1 MSSRGKYFYEF
12 GPYRVDPEKR
22 VLLRRNRPV
31 PLQPKAFETLLV
43 LVQQGEGVV
52 SKDELMNRVWAGTF
66 VEESN
71 LAQTIFV
78 LRKALGES
86 DSEQP
91 YILTVPG
98 RGYGLA
104 QKVRVVA
111 AEEREGVAWSKI
123 ACAPRGLIE
132 NGPLTAPALE
142 AGPKRRR
149 MVAKAFAV
157 LAVLGLTTYAAVV
170 LRPTVAPPKVL
181 RIRQITHMG
190 TLISNT
196 KLVTDGP
203 RIYFRA
209 WDGRDRVIRY
219 VSAAGG
225 LANPVYRA
233 FANLDID
240 DISADGSA
248 FLVVELNSRADA
260 EPLWWVPVSLG
271 SPQPVGTVRTQ
282 EARCSPDGRII
293 AYTVGPDLFL
303 ADHDGSNPRKFT
315 TLPGP
320 AIYLQWSPDSRRLR
334 FAVIDPRTGDT
345 SLWEG
350 NLATNTARPILTNWA
365 GSRHATPGGWMP
377 DGRYFFFT
385 SVGDETSDIWAI
397 RESKE
402 FFRRTN
408 PEPIQITTGP
418 LNFYQPTPSKGGR
431 SVFAVGEQFRG
442 ETFRYGAESR
452 RFGPYAQGLAA
463 DEVAFSRDGLWMAY
477 VEFPEGVLVRSR
489 ADGSDP
495 RQLTFAPMRAFNP
508 QWSPDGS
515 QLAFDAAA
523 QPGAPR
529 KIYILPR
536 DGGVPA
542 LAAPG
547 VHGRQLYPSWSSQ
560 GKSIVF
566 TSFDA
571 NGQNSALYV
580 VAPGSRHVALLPG
593 TAGLRLGQVSPDGS
607 KIVALADQELTLYDT
622 TSHRILA
629 LAKLADFPRWSPDG
643 TYVCFR
649 TPYFGGF
656 VEHPGTYRWMVS
668 TNKIEKLASDPDFR
682 LTGVDGVWSGL
693 APDGSVLLVR
703 DLGTSD
709 LYRLDVELP

>member
-1 MSSRGKYFYEF
+1 MSSRGKHFYEF
-12 GPYRVDPEKR
+12 GPYRVDPEER
-22 VLLRRNRPV
+22 ALWRENRPV
-31 PLQPKAFETLLV
+31 PLQPKAFEMLLV

-52 SKDELMNRVWAGTF
+52 AKDELMNRVWAGTF

-98 RGYGLA
+98 RGYRLA

-111 AEEREGVAWSKI
+111 AEEKEGVAGIKI
-123 ACAPRGLIE
+123 ASDPQVLIE
-132 NGPLTAPALE
+132 KGTAVAPALE
-142 AGPKRRR
+142 ARSKLRR
-149 MVAKAFAV
+149 MSAKALAV
-157 LAVLGLTTYAAVV
+157 LAVLGLAIYAAVV
-170 LRPTVAPPKVL
+170 LRPTVPPKVL
-181 RIRQITHMG
+181 RIRQMTHMG

-209 WDGRDRVIRY
+209 WEGRDRVIRY
-219 VSAAGG
+219 VSASGG
-225 LANPVYRA
+225 LATPVDRA
-233 FANLDID
+233 FSNMDID

-248 FLVVELNSRADA
+248 FLVVELNPRV
-260 EPLWWVPVSLG
+260 EPHPLWWVPVSLG
-271 SPQPVGTVRTQ
+271 SPQPVGAVRTQ
-282 EARCSPDGRII
+282 EARCSPDGRTI

-315 TLPGP
+315 TLPGA

-365 GSRHATPGGWMP
+365 GSRRATPGGWTP

-418 LNFYQPTPSKGGR
+418 LNFYQPTPSKDGR
-431 SVFAVGEQFRG
+431 SVFAVGEQLRG
-442 ETFRYGAESR
+442 ETFRDKAESR
-452 RFGPYAQGLAA
+452 QFVPYAQGLAA

-489 ADGSDP
+489 ADGTDP

-523 QPGAPR
+523 QLGAPR

-536 DGGVPA
+536 DGGEPV
-542 LAAPG
+542 LAAPD
-547 VHGRQLYPSWSSQ
+547 VRDPQIYPSWSSS

-566 TSFDA
+566 TSLEG
-571 NGQNSALYV
+571 NSQKSALYV
-580 VAPGSRHVALLPG
+580 VDPGSRHVALLPG

-607 KIVALADQELTLYDT
+607 KIAALADQELTLYDT
-622 TSHRILA
+622 TSHRIRA
-629 LAKLADFPRWSPDG
+629 LAKSADFPRWSTDG
-643 TYVCFR
+643 KYVCFR

-656 VEHPGTYRWMVS
+656 VEQPGTYRWVAL

-703 DLGTSD
+703 DLSTSD
-709 LYRLDVELP
+709 LYTLDVELP